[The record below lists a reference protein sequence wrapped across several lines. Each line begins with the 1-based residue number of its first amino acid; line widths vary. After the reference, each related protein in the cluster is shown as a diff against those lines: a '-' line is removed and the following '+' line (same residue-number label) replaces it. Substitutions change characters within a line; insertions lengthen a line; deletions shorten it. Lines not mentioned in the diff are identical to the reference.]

1 VELVIKEAVIKGD
14 IDNIETLIKNSLANG
29 AEPDELL
36 KELISGMEVVGEKFE
51 KKEYYVPE
59 TLLSAYAMQKGL
71 DILKPLLKYK
81 KSQATGRVVIGT
93 VEGDVHDIGKNLVA
107 MFLEGAGFEVY
118 NLGRD
123 VPASKFVE
131 KAKEVDADIVGLSAM
146 MTTTVEEMRRVI
158 KEFDKQGMRNGIAF
172 IIGGAA
178 TTEEFAR
185 EIGADGYGMDARK
198 AILLC
203 EKIMREKNELAGK
216 I

>member
-1 VELVIKEAVIKGD
+1 MIKEAVIKGD

>member
-1 VELVIKEAVIKGD
+1 
-14 IDNIETLIKNSLANG
+14 
-29 AEPDELL
+29 
-36 KELISGMEVVGEKFE
+36 MEVVGEKFE